1 MTITLINDDCLLSVP
16 SIIKLIL
23 GILPQGDMQVA
34 ENNNPI
40 HLV

>member
-1 MTITLINDDCLLSVP
+1 MLIKDDCLLSAL
-16 SIIKLIL
+16 STIRLIL

-34 ENNNPI
+34 ENINSI